1 MICLGRGMKLPNHFT
16 RDHNNWWLYD
26 ELNPLRSASLA
37 GAPLRYDQIYH
48 LESTMQADNHLI
60 QRVKNQ
66 NLKSKLDKIQ
76 TSKLSITDVVGLLL
90 RKQTL

>member
-1 MICLGRGMKLPNHFT
+1 
-16 RDHNNWWLYD
+16 
-26 ELNPLRSASLA
+26 
-37 GAPLRYDQIYH
+37 
-48 LESTMQADNHLI
+48 MQADNHVI

-76 TSKLSITDVVGLLL
+76 TSKLSMTDVVGLLL